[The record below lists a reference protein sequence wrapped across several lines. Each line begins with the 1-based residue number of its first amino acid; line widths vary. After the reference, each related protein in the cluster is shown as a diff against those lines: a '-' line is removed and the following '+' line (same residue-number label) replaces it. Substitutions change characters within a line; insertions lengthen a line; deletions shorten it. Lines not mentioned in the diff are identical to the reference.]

1 MIEAFYQKLA
11 IPDSCFL
18 GKRVYKKLFYE
29 NAPLNTTDKKAF
41 AEDIEDI
48 QWRYTLKPE
57 TINIARYEDDE
68 REYHEVAI
76 IQVSLKSP
84 HHYKR
89 TAQVIQRAIPYPLLI
104 IFTDGSRI
112 ALSVADKRINRSDR
126 QKIRVEAYYETDWM
140 DLANLSEV
148 ETAFLENCII
158 THFSYHN
165 FYAFYGDLTA
175 RIIALN
181 CARLSGTYSPDSALS
196 REQRIDLLGSIRQTQ
211 LKLAELR
218 AALKKESQF
227 NRQLELNV
235 QIKKLVQELEQHKAK
250 I

>member
-11 IPDSCFL
+11 IPDPCFL

-29 NAPLNTTDKKAF
+29 NAPLNATDKKAF
-41 AEDIEDI
+41 TDDIEDI

-57 TINIARYEDDE
+57 TINIASYEDGE

-84 HHYKR
+84 QHYKR
-89 TAQVIQRAIPYPLLI
+89 MAQVIQRAIPYPLLV
-104 IFTDGSRI
+104 IFTEGSRI
-112 ALSVADKRINRSDR
+112 ALSVADKRINRADR
-126 QKIRVEAYYETDWM
+126 QKIRVEAFYETDWM
-140 DLANLSEV
+140 DLTNLSEV
-148 ETAFLENCII
+148 EAIFLENCTI

-165 FYAFYGDLTA
+165 FYAFYGDLVA

-181 CARLSGTYSPDSALS
+181 CSKLSGSYALETELS
-196 REQRIDLLGSIRQTQ
+196 QEERIDLLNSVRQTQ

-218 AALKKESQF
+218 GDLKKESQF
-227 NRQLELNV
+227 NRQLELNI